1 LTHERNRIRF
11 RKRFRKRFLK
21 RFRFGVHQTPQHWE
35 GLMGQV
41 ETLSHRAL
49 EPALSPWSGAMI
61 APLCDAGYG
70 SRASFVAKTFSAL
83 PGDQTAS
90 LRISAQGLYRAFV
103 NGSRVGNDV
112 LTPGLTCY
120 DDRIAYQTYDITAL
134 VQAGENRIEIWLS
147 DGWFRSAILWPPM
160 QIENCWGDRIAAIA
174 EISQAGRIL
183 VKTDQTW
190 KSGLL
195 PITRAGIYYG
205 EDYDARLENAPAH
218 DGVEVLAFDAARLVP
233 HEADPVVELPALAPV
248 KSWADAEGRQVL
260 DFGQN
265 VAGYVRIAAT
275 GPAGA
280 HIRVEHAEVLG
291 PDGVFDNR
299 NFRSA
304 RAEAHLTLNG
314 GSQNWSPQTTFMGFR
329 YARITASGGAVV
341 SDAVSVPIS
350 SIPRATGDITTGH
363 PAVNR
368 LVQNTLWS
376 MRANFVEIPTDCP
389 QRDERLG
396 WSGDAQVFAGTACW
410 LGEVDRFLRKYLR
423 DLRHDQRAD
432 GAIAHFSP
440 DPTRLHQD
448 KIDGVWAGST
458 GWGDAITVIPWQ
470 LYLHYG
476 DKTVLEENFPAMLRW
491 IDYLWN
497 ISDGPVIRPSAVW
510 GAHGFSFGDWLQ
522 PTGPTVK
529 PRPTIA
535 DDCAATIYHFISTEI
550 AAKTARA
557 LGRVDE
563 AQALMARAEVIRTAF
578 QDEYFSR
585 TGRIAHND
593 QTSWS
598 LAFLYGLVPAEHY
611 EAGKTHF
618 RRIVEEADGLIGT
631 GFIGTPALLPALT
644 LHGMADLAEKIL
656 LNRKV
661 PGWLY
666 QVDRGA
672 TSIWE
677 RWDAIGEDG
686 SIFTPE
692 MNSYNHYAYGAVC
705 QWLFES
711 VAGVAPR
718 ADAPGFDV
726 ITIDPLILPA
736 LSPVAMWHDCR
747 HGRIEAGWTLNGNNV
762 TYRLSLPPGSSAIL
776 SPKAAKGALTVN
788 GQPGQIGQHLPSGTH
803 EISFHI

>member
-1 LTHERNRIRF
+1 
-11 RKRFRKRFLK
+11 
-21 RFRFGVHQTPQHWE
+21 
-35 GLMGQV
+35 MGKV
-41 ETLSHRAL
+41 ETLSRRAL
-49 EPALSPWSGAMI
+49 VPTFSPWSGAMI
-61 APLCDAGYG
+61 APLCDAGCG
-70 SRASFVAKTFSAL
+70 SRASFVTQTFAAL
-83 PGDQTAS
+83 AGDEAVS

-103 NGSRVGNDV
+103 NGQRVGSDV

-134 VQAGENRIEIWLS
+134 VRAGENRIDIWLS

-174 EISQAGRIL
+174 EIAQAGRIF
-183 VKTDQTW
+183 VKTDSTW

-205 EDYDARLENAPAH
+205 EDYDARLEDASAD
-218 DGVEVLAFDAARLVP
+218 DGVEVIAFDTARLVP
-233 HEADPVVELPALAPV
+233 HEVDPVTELPPLVPV
-248 KSWADAEGRQVL
+248 KSWHDAEGRQVL

-265 VAGYVRIAAT
+265 VAGYLRVAAS
-275 GPAGA
+275 GPAGST
-280 HIRVEHAEVLG
+280 IRIEHAEVLG
-291 PDGVFDNR
+291 LDGVFDNR

-304 RAEAHLTLNG
+304 RAEAHLTLKG
-314 GSQNWSPQTTFMGFR
+314 GSQSWSPHFTFMGFR
-329 YARITASGGAVV
+329 YARITATGGAVV
-341 SDAVSVPIS
+341 ADVVSVPIS
-350 SIPRATGDITTGH
+350 SIPNATGDITTGH
-363 PAVNR
+363 SAVNR

-396 WSGDAQVFAGTACW
+396 WSGDAQVFAGTAAW
-410 LGEVDRFLRKYLR
+410 LGTVDRFLRKYLR

-448 KIDGVWAGST
+448 KIDGIWAGST

-470 LYLHYG
+470 HYLHYG
-476 DKTVLEENFPAMLRW
+476 DKTVLEENFPAMQRW
-491 IDYLWN
+491 LDYLWS

-510 GAHGFSFGDWLQ
+510 GARGFSFGDWLQ
-522 PTGPTVK
+522 PTGSTVK

-535 DDCAATIYHFISTEI
+535 DDCAATIYHFISTDI

-557 LGRVDE
+557 LGRGDE
-563 AQALMARAEVIRTAF
+563 AQALMSRADAIRTAF
-578 QDEYFSR
+578 QDEYFSK

-598 LAFLYGLVPAEHY
+598 LAFLYGLVPTEHY
-611 EAGKTHF
+611 EAGKAHF

-631 GFIGTPALLPALT
+631 GFIGTPALLPALS
-644 LHGMADLAEKIL
+644 LHGMADLAEKIF

-661 PGWLY
+661 PGWLF

-686 SIFTPE
+686 TIFTPE

-711 VAGVAPR
+711 VAGVAPTV
-718 ADAPGFDV
+718 AAPGFDV
-726 ITIDPLILPA
+726 LTVDPLILPA

-747 HGRIEAGWTLNGNNV
+747 HGRIEAGWTLAGDRV
-762 TYRLSLPPGSSAIL
+762 TYQLSLPPGSSAIL
-776 SPKAAKGALTVN
+776 SPKAAKGPLTVN
-788 GQPGQIGQHLPSGTH
+788 GQPAEMGQHLPSGTH
-803 EISFHI
+803 EISFSI